1 MTTLHPFL
9 TSRESILPL
18 FSQSLQARRASPD
31 SRASELFVLLHGM
44 LFTNIQL
51 DSFNATMARFIE
63 RLAIEGAEEREWLMM
78 AVMNIGAILEYGKAG
93 GMVRRFGGLGMKEGG
108 NATGGVLQA
117 QAEITMMRVM
127 AKKAAAG
134 VPGAVVRT
142 VAMAEEGMDVDDE
155 GRERDRSPVIPAAET
170 SSDVE
175 LPPAFKY
182 SFQLTF
188 AMLSFVLKKPLR
200 KPSQYAGST
209 LNPYLTVILT
219 FLATLVKHRSVLT
232 LMERSV
238 PWEEI
243 AGFLSGVPR
252 KVMISQGLVVEGG
265 GNAGGRTGE
274 QWVMLT
280 TGCAPPLPED
290 WCMRGME
297 WVGRRVFE
305 RGYWKSGEET
315 KAEMDVLSPVD
326 DSEEGTDG
334 KIEDDDEDGLEKRS
348 GVKCDLVR
356 RWVRIV
362 RCAVTISDSVEGFRW
377 VEGSR
382 EWRVEGVL
390 KDKVQEWKEE
400 ERKER
405 EEEERR
411 RTRRW
416 VEDAMD
422 IDDEEESISEESE
435 DDPEDDPEEIRDL
448 KARRRYL
455 KTLLQNSQHPH
466 QPQRRRRHAPKA
478 TASPDSHLSI
488 IPGYT
493 ILVFDTNI
501 LLSSLALFS
510 SLIES
515 HRWTVVIPLP
525 VITELDGLAS
535 PNGNQPQLAEAA
547 QAALVYV
554 STHLRSHALSLK
566 VQTSRGNY
574 LTSLSIRTEDLDFAF
589 GGEGAENKGRNM
601 DDLILKAAIWQ
612 DEHWVD
618 RSALLKGSDS
628 PPQEGQTPSGT
639 RVVLLTLDR
648 NREYF

>member
-1 MTTLHPFL
+1 
-9 TSRESILPL
+9 
-18 FSQSLQARRASPD
+18 
-31 SRASELFVLLHGM
+31 M

-51 DSFNATMARFIE
+51 DSFNPTMARFIE

-93 GMVRRFGGLGMKEGG
+93 GMVRRFGGLGTKEGA
-108 NATGGVLQA
+108 NAAGGALQA

-134 VPGAVVRT
+134 VPGAVRT

-155 GRERDRSPVIPAAET
+155 GRDRSPVIPAAET
-170 SSDVE
+170 ASDAE

-182 SFQLTF
+182 SLQLTF

-232 LMERSV
+232 LLERSV
-238 PWEEI
+238 PWEEL
-243 AGFLSGVPR
+243 AEFLSSVPR
-252 KVMISQGLVVEGG
+252 KVMMSQGLMVEGIGSSG
-265 GNAGGRTGE
+265 GGTGE

-315 KAEMDVLSPVD
+315 KAEMDVLSPAD
-326 DSEEGTDG
+326 ESGEGTDG
-334 KIEDDDEDGLEKRS
+334 KIEDDDDDGLEKKS

-362 RCAVTISDSVEGFRW
+362 RCAVTISDTVEGFRW

-382 EWRVEGVL
+382 VWRVEGAL
-390 KDKVQEWKEE
+390 KEKVQEWKEE

-435 DDPEDDPEEIRDL
+435 EDGEDDAEEIRNL

-466 QPQRRRRHAPKA
+466 QPQRRKRHAPK
-478 TASPDSHLSI
+478 TTTSPDSHLSI
-488 IPGYT
+488 IPSYT
-493 ILVFDTNI
+493 VLVFDTNI
-501 LLSSLALFS
+501 LLSSLSLFS

-515 HRWTVVIPLP
+515 HRWTVIIPLP

-554 STHLRSHALSLK
+554 SSHLRSHALSLK

-589 GGEGAENKGRNM
+589 GGGVGVENKGRNM

-618 RSALLKGSDS
+618 RSALLKGSGS
-628 PPQEGQTPSGT
+628 PPQAGQTSSGT